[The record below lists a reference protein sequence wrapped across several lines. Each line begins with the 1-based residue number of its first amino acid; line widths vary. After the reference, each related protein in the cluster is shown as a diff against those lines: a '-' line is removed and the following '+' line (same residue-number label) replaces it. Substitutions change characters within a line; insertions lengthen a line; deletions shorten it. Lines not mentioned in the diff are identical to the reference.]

1 MSKIAVY
8 RVRRPF
14 KYNGVMLKQDQ
25 PFEPS
30 GGKFDDQL
38 KRSSLLYMTEVTESE
53 YVQMQ
58 AEWSDQHN
66 PPPPKKKVTRRRR
79 AKA

>member
-1 MSKIAVY
+1 
-8 RVRRPF
+8 
-14 KYNGVMLKQDQ
+14 MLQQDQ

-38 KRSSLLYMTEVTESE
+38 KRSSLLYMTEVTEGE

-58 AEWSDQHN
+58 ADWAAQY
-66 PPPPKKKVTRRRR
+66 PPPKKNPVRRRRR
-79 AKA
+79 AKT